1 MHIDIYHVYIIYTY
15 FVGMSPSTT
24 RNLSTEEL
32 SLCPNKTKQANQTT
46 SSPNSDTIHNDKVY
60 NVVSLLSVTSFLP
73 SSCDYR
79 QGTHHQYPVSVEG
92 VRKIVNNRNGRILFA
107 KLKTTNFN
115 TSTLSKRPSL

>member
-1 MHIDIYHVYIIYTY
+1 
-15 FVGMSPSTT
+15 MSPSTT

-107 KLKTTNFN
+107 KV
-115 TSTLSKRPSL
+115 SLDSN